1 MLRNFFSSL
10 CPTEAPL
17 HCHPYIYRWG
27 LNACLPGG
35 QYPSCCVS
43 PCTPPVSA
51 NLPTLAANPVVLPT
65 SGFIHRNLSFTN
77 LHSTTRWTPLRT
89 VLGVSLLSCPFCRR
103 HSMDLQL
110 YIRISQSPIVIIRMQ
125 KQKRTVLAILHC
137 FDWNQTGTVCAEVVV
152 VVGAP
157 SVALLFSINTDYTL
171 GPTVSVCLSIGSRTF
186 CINPRAVF
194 THY

>member
-1 MLRNFFSSL
+1 MGA
-10 CPTEAPL
+10 E
-17 HCHPYIYRWG
+17 
-27 LNACLPGG
+27 CLPGG

-110 YIRISQSPIVIIRMQ
+110 YYIRISQSPIVIRMQ
-125 KQKRTVLAILHC
+125 KQKRTVLAILHLIGIK
-137 FDWNQTGTVCAEVVV
+137 QGLCAEVVV

-171 GPTVSVCLSIGSRTF
+171 GPTVSVCRSDRIADFL
-186 CINPRAVF
+186 
-194 THY
+194 H